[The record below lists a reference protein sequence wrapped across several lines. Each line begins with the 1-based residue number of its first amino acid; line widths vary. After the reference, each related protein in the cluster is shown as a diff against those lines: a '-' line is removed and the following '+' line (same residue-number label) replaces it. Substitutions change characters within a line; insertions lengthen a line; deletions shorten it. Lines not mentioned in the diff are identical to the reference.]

1 MADGDT
7 GRACDG
13 HAMPI
18 ECEKEYALAS
28 VDHRE
33 HVEVIGSGGGA
44 PEWSGHGEGSA
55 AVFLAGVEE
64 EGFGRGFGGGRGCLD
79 GCQGRA
85 RRRRVRWCSQFGLKG
100 WRTALDGGGGQRRTM
115 AAAAGEGKGT
125 VDEDVGG
132 KGKASTCSGSLVAR
146 AAQVEHGGA
155 TAAGCR
161 PLFQLAELL

>member
-1 MADGDT
+1 VFGWVPGQSEAKASPLVLSIWVE
-7 GRACDG
+7 RAC
-13 HAMPI
+13 
-18 ECEKEYALAS
+18 
-28 VDHRE
+28 
-33 HVEVIGSGGGA
+33 
-44 PEWSGHGEGSA
+44 
-55 AVFLAGVEE
+55 
-64 EGFGRGFGGGRGCLD
+64 
-79 GCQGRA
+79 
-85 RRRRVRWCSQFGLKG
+85 G